1 MLLNI
6 YLTSLLFA
14 KTTEVFFC
22 TLGGRTQGNI
32 FLVQKL
38 ACLAL
43 EQGYFARKNCQAN
56 ITIVLVNENLLDCTG
71 RYTIFSAFVHS

>member
-1 MLLNI
+1 MFLNI

-22 TLGGRTQGNI
+22 TLGGRTQGKI

-38 ACLAL
+38 ACKLWNKAPW
-43 EQGYFARKNCQAN
+43 QAK
-56 ITIVLVNENLLDCTG
+56 IVKQIQLVLVNENLLDCTG
-71 RYTIFSAFVHS
+71 RYTIFSALVHS